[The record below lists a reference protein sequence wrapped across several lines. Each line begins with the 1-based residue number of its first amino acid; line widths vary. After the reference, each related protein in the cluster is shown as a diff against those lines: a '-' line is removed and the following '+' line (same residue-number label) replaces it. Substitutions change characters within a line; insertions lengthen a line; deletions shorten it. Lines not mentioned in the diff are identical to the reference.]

1 MTASNPQ
8 DLPALFLRA
17 LTAGDVEAAVSL
29 YEPDGVVAPDPDR
42 PVRGRPAIGAMLSGF
57 LAAQRPRWSLHDAEV
72 VEADDVALVRSRWT
86 VTVTD
91 AAGVS
96 TRLDVQPT
104 LVARRQALGHWLV
117 VIDRPA

>member
-8 DLPALFLRA
+8 DLPALFFRV

-29 YEPDGVVAPDPDR
+29 YEPDGVVALDPDR
-42 PVRGRPAIGAMLSGF
+42 PVRGRSAIRTMLSGF
-57 LAAQRPRWSLHDAEV
+57 LAQKPRWVLHDADV
-72 VEADDVALVRSRWT
+72 VQTDEVALVRSRWT

-91 AAGVS
+91 AAGAS
-96 TRLDVQPT
+96 TKLDVQPT
-104 LVARRQALGHWLV
+104 IVARRQADGRGLV

>member
-17 LTAGDVEAAVSL
+17 LTAGDVDEAASL

-42 PVRGRPAIGAMLSGF
+42 PVRGRSAIRTMLSGF
-57 LAAQRPRWSLHDAEV
+57 LAQSPRWLLHDAEV
-72 VEADDVALVRSRWT
+72 VQAGDVALVRSRWT
-86 VTVTD
+86 VAMTD

-104 LVARRQALGHWLV
+104 LVARRQADGRWLV

>member
-8 DLPALFLRA
+8 NLPALFLRA
-17 LTAGDVEAAVSL
+17 LAAGDVEAAVSL
-29 YEPDGVVAPDPDR
+29 YEPDGVVARDPDR
-42 PVRGRPAIGAMLSGF
+42 PVRGRSAIRAMLSGF
-57 LAAQRPRWSLHDAEV
+57 LAQKPRWLLHDAEV
-72 VEADDVALVRSRWT
+72 VQADDVALVRSRWT

-96 TRLDVQPT
+96 TRLDVQPM
-104 LVARRQALGHWLV
+104 LVARRQAEGHGLV